1 MAAELKAVQSKQLVT
16 LIHSRDHLL
25 SSEPLPDEM
34 KDKTASLLREGGV
47 NVILGQRVTNIATGS
62 TSTLTLSN
70 GAQLTA
76 AHVIS
81 AISKQA
87 PSSTYLPQDV
97 LDNDGYIKIS
107 PSLNFPSDSPN
118 YRRHF
123 AVGDIAAWSGI
134 KRCGAA
140 MHMGHFAAENI
151 HQLMI
156 HHQYQHASGPS
167 LLLSTSESP
176 VSTPDSASANSS
188 SSTTSLADIKPARTL
203 SQHPPMIGLALGN
216 TAISYSSTEGIKWG
230 KDVMQR
236 MFGDDL
242 GWSICWNYLRLGEA
256 PPPPGEV
263 GQISRSHDT
272 IEVEKTRRLSQ
283 EIQNA
288 KATVDVENVET
299 PSRELKRDLDI
310 EMQKMTIREANL
322 RKNAEE
328 VVVGV
333 FSAGSA

>member
-1 MAAELKAVQSKQLVT
+1 MAAELKTVQPKQLVT

-47 NVILGQRVTNIATGS
+47 NVILGQRVTNISTGS

-87 PSSTYLPQDV
+87 PSTTYLPQDV
-97 LDNDGYIKIS
+97 LDNDGYVKIS
-107 PSLNFPSDSPN
+107 PSLNFPSDTPN

-123 AVGDIAAWSGI
+123 AVGDTAAWSGI

-151 HQLMI
+151 HQLML
-156 HHQYQHASGPS
+156 HHQTQQAPVLSS
-167 LLLSTSESP
+167 SMSTSDSP

-188 SSTTSLADIKPARTL
+188 ASSMSFADTKPVRTL

-216 TAISYSSTEGIKWG
+216 TAISYSPTEGIKWG

-242 GWSICWNYLRLGEA
+242 GWSICWNYMRLGEA
-256 PPPPGEV
+256 PPPRGE
-263 GQISRSHDT
+263 GIQESQTDEK
-272 IEVEKTRRLSQ
+272 IEMEKNRRLSQ
-283 EIQNA
+283 EVQNA
-288 KATVDVENVET
+288 KATVDVEDVET
-299 PSRELKRDLDI
+299 PSKELKKELEI
-310 EMQKMTIREANL
+310 EMQKMKIREADL

-328 VVVGV
+328 VAVEV
-333 FSAGSA
+333 F